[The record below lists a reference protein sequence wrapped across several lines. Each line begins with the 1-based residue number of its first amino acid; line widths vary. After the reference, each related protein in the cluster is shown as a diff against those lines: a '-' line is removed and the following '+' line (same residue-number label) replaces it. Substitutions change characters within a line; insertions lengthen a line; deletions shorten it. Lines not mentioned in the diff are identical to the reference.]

1 MSSLTLVGTCCLN
14 PACPRYEQVG
24 AGNIIRYGK
33 SRQGQQR
40 YQCSE
45 CRHTFNAHAR
55 TVFYRCRTSEKDII
69 EGLTMLAEGMS
80 IRGVARVKGVK
91 PDTVQAWLWRA
102 GAQAEQL
109 ERVLLD
115 RYALSVSQI
124 DALVSYVRRKGKKSR
139 GTTAGSAGAAP

>member
-1 MSSLTLVGTCCLN
+1 MSSLALVGSCCLN
-14 PACPRYEQVG
+14 PTCRLYEQVG

-40 YQCSE
+40 YQCRA
-45 CRHTFNAHAR
+45 CQQTFNAHAR
-55 TVFYRCRTSEKDII
+55 TVFYRCRTPEKDIV

-80 IRGVARVKGVK
+80 IRGVARVKAVK

-102 GAQAEQL
+102 GAHAEQL

-124 DALVSYVRRKGKKSR
+124 DALVSYVRYKGKKSR
-139 GTTAGSAGAAP
+139 EKRVGSAGAAA

>member
-1 MSSLTLVGTCCLN
+1 MSNLAWVGTCCLN
-14 PACPRYEQVG
+14 PACQLYEQVG

-40 YQCSE
+40 YQCTE
-45 CRHTFNAHAR
+45 CRQTFNAHAR
-55 TVFYRCRTSEKDII
+55 TVFYRCRTPEKDII
-69 EGLTMLAEGMS
+69 EGLTLLAEGMS

-102 GAQAEQL
+102 GAHAEQL

-115 RYALSVSQI
+115 RYPLSASQI
-124 DALVSYVRRKGKKSR
+124 DALVSYVRHKGKKSR
-139 GTTAGSAGAAP
+139 GMTVESAGAAP

>member
-1 MSSLTLVGTCCLN
+1 MSSLALVGTCCLN

-45 CRHTFNAHAR
+45 CRQTFNAHAR
-55 TVFYRCRTSEKDII
+55 TVFYRCRTPEKDII
-69 EGLTMLAEGMS
+69 EGLTMLAEGAS

-102 GAQAEQL
+102 GAHAEQL

-115 RYALSVSQI
+115 RYPLTASQI
-124 DALVSYVRRKGKKSR
+124 DALVSYVRHKGKKSR
-139 GTTAGSAGAAP
+139 GRRADNAGAAP